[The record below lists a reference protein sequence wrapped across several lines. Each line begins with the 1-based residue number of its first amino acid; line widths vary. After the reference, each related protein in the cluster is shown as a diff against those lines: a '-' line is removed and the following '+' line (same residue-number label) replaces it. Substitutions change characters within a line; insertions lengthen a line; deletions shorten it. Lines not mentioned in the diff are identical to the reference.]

1 MMREQTKLSS
11 QKKVIIIMVSGYK
24 FKSDQSIGLQGSNM
38 VTGTNRTTTAQPTC
52 LHSGGSKGGAQGKK
66 EGKLTGHAKQNFPSP
81 SPPPAHDLDL
91 PLLYR
96 C

>member
-1 MMREQTKLSS
+1 
-11 QKKVIIIMVSGYK
+11 MVSGYK